1 MNWINLTDINQL
13 TDIDQNS
20 ISQPIIIFKHST
32 RCSISCMVKD
42 RFERHWPADSKT
54 ENVFLL
60 DLLNHRN
67 ISNEIAARYHVEH
80 QSPQV
85 LVIKNKQATY
95 VANHNGISA
104 DSTVQ
109 ALN

>member
-1 MNWINLTDINQL
+1 
-13 TDIDQNS
+13 
-20 ISQPIIIFKHST
+20 
-32 RCSISCMVKD
+32 MVKD
-42 RFERHWPADSKT
+42 RFERHWPADLKT
-54 ENVFLL
+54 DNAFLL
-60 DLLNHRN
+60 DLLNHRD
-67 ISNEIAARYHVEH
+67 ISNEIAARYQIEH

-109 ALN
+109 ALS